1 MDPLLV
7 SNRPTIH
14 GKKMVLDPVRKL
26 SQRYSCYSS
35 ISQPRNRPR
44 GKAEFPQDV
53 RFDGINQFRGPTS
66 QKRCKIG
73 KKNAKTMCEKY
84 NVSLDE
90 QRGKLCFEVY
100 HTKQ

>member
-1 MDPLLV
+1 MA
-7 SNRPTIH
+7 NKTN
-14 GKKMVLDPVRKL
+14 KTKTKT
-26 SQRYSCYSS
+26 
-35 ISQPRNRPR
+35 
-44 GKAEFPQDV
+44 K
-53 RFDGINQFRGPTS
+53 FRGPTS